1 MAKPQPGPL
10 EPGLSWEPW
19 DKGPQAAAF
28 GSQPAY
34 SVGFYPFTDV
44 IGTQWAVKTWLR
56 SRLMMS

>member
-1 MAKPQPGPL
+1 MAQPQPGPL

-44 IGTQWAVKTWLR
+44 IGTQWAVKTWL
-56 SRLMMS
+56 